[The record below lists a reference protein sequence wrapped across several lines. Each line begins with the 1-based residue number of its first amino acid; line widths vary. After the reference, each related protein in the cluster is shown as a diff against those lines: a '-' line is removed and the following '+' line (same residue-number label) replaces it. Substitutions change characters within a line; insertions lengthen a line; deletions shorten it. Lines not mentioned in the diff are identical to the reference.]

1 LYKHRSHRRVILFL
15 GVTGVNFMVSV
26 RVGCSNSCK
35 FKRYTPYLP
44 IVLDQPAGALLR
56 VQGCGD
62 RGHRAKGRPR
72 LGRHRHGGL
81 RGPTVGHAAFQ
92 VYETGDGKRLGFQ
105 MHDMVGRPG
114 RRVEVS
120 VGNVHFLNK
129 TNDITRSEAEQEAAE
144 AKAGVFNKI
153 AGTSHVPIFVKG
165 MGGNVLIDSE
175 GKFYDKER
183 LVALFNA
190 TAPIAPEATQKLARQ
205 GGWQER
211 ARRTGDKKST

>member
-1 LYKHRSHRRVILFL
+1 VHYFVYKDVVIEGIALKGDPVWGAIGMVASVGLLWVTRRYAHQ
-15 GVTGVNFMVSV
+15 T
-26 RVGCSNSCK
+26 
-35 FKRYTPYLP
+35 
-44 IVLDQPAGALLR
+44 
-56 VQGCGD
+56 
-62 RGHRAKGRPR
+62 
-72 LGRHRHGGL
+72 
-81 RGPTVGHAAFQ
+81 AFQ
-92 VYETGDGKRLGFQ
+92 VYETADGKRLGFQ

-205 GGWQER
+205 SGWQER
-211 ARRTGDKKST
+211 ARRTGEKKST